1 MKKAIKRITA
11 MILAASVVF
20 SSGFVSQA
28 ASNPYDDVYESD
40 WYYDSVMYVR
50 DKGAMTGVNATHFAP
65 GENLQRQDFA
75 LALMRRY
82 ISQGHTV
89 TQKDDGT
96 YYGKAVAW
104 AKDMKIMTG
113 YSNGDFGVGDVIT
126 RQDCIVALDRYVDA
140 CGLIRVSEVEDPYY
154 FTKMEQFKTTY
165 ADVDQL
171 RDYSRS
177 IMYVAVMNDK
187 LITGV
192 ERGGV
197 KYLEPNGLVT
207 RGMVSVMLERWF
219 EEYGKYGI

>member
-1 MKKAIKRITA
+1 
-11 MILAASVVF
+11 
-20 SSGFVSQA
+20 
-28 ASNPYDDVYESD
+28 
-40 WYYDSVMYVR
+40 
-50 DKGAMTGVNATHFAP
+50 
-65 GENLQRQDFA
+65 
-75 LALMRRY
+75 
-82 ISQGHTV
+82 
-89 TQKDDGT
+89 
-96 YYGKAVAW
+96 
-104 AKDMKIMTG
+104 
-113 YSNGDFGVGDVIT
+113 
-126 RQDCIVALDRYVDA
+126 
-140 CGLIRVSEVEDPYY
+140 
-154 FTKMEQFKTTY
+154 MEQFKTTY

>member
-1 MKKAIKRITA
+1 MRHSSHRERIC
-11 MILAASVVF
+11 SV
-20 SSGFVSQA
+20 
-28 ASNPYDDVYESD
+28 
-40 WYYDSVMYVR
+40 R
-50 DKGAMTGVNATHFAP
+50 I
-65 GENLQRQDFA
+65 A

-89 TQKDDGT
+89 IQKDDGT

-113 YSNGDFGVGDVIT
+113 YSNRDFGVGDVIT
-126 RQDCIVALDRYVDA
+126 RQDCITALDRYVDA
-140 CGLIRVSEVEDPYY
+140 CGLIRGSEVEDPYY

-177 IMYVAVMNDK
+177 IIYVAVMNNK

-192 ERGGV
+192 EKDGV

-207 RGMVSVMLERWF
+207 RDMVSVMLERWF
-219 EEYGKYGI
+219 ERFGEYGI

>member
-11 MILAASVVF
+11 MILAASVVL
-20 SSGFVSQA
+20 SSGFTSQA

-50 DKGAMTGVNATHFAP
+50 DKGLTGVMHTSHW
-65 GENLQRQDFA
+65 ENLQRQDFA
-75 LALMRRY
+75 LAVTRRY
-82 ISQGHTV
+82 ISRDAYSYTE
-89 TQKDDGT
+89 DDGT
-96 YYGKAVAW
+96 YCEEAVAW

-126 RQDCIVALDRYVDA
+126 RQDCITALDRYVDA
-140 CGLIRVSEVEDPYY
+140 CGLIRVSAVEDPYY
-154 FTKMEQFKTTY
+154 FTKIEQFETTY
-165 ADVDQL
+165 ADIDQL
-171 RDYSRS
+171 RDYSYI

-192 ERGGV
+192 EKDGV

-219 EEYGKYGI
+219 ERFGEYGI